1 MENIFIRVATADNT
15 AARLLNLAQV
25 TAVIE
30 NSASVDVMMSDGA
43 TWELKMTYSEFTAL
57 LSTKGLLVE

>member
-1 MENIFIRVATADNT
+1 MENIFIRVATDDST

-25 TAVIE
+25 TAVVE
-30 NSASVDVMMSDGA
+30 NNASVNFMMSDGA
-43 TWELKMTYSEFTAL
+43 TWNLKMTYSEFTAL